1 MFSEIAPRYD
11 LLNRLLSFGADLR
24 WRRRAVDLALE
35 KAPRRILD
43 LATGTGD
50 LALMLKERAPG
61 AEVVGADFAPPM
73 LAIARRKA
81 EARGLEVRFL
91 EADALA
97 LPFPDGA
104 FDAVTIAFGFRNF
117 ADYEKA
123 LRELYRVLAPGG
135 RLVVLEFPPPP
146 KGAFG
151 LVYRV
156 YFQRVLP
163 FLGGLISGNFG
174 AYRYLP
180 ESVEAFPAPEA
191 LKAMMAA
198 AGFSVRYELLTFGVA
213 AIHVGDSSSSLGSL
227 PSLRAS
233 TRKRAIRPRAS
244 RTLRHS
250 SRGFPVG
257 SGKETWR
264 LSVLAG

>member
-24 WRRRAVDLALE
+24 WRRRAVDLVLE

-50 LALMLKERAPG
+50 LALMLKERAPE

-135 RLVVLEFPPPP
+135 RLVLLEFPPPP

-163 FLGGLISGNFG
+163 FLGGLLSGNFG

-198 AGFSVRYELLTFGVA
+198 AGFSVRYELLTLGVA
-213 AIHVGDSSSSLGSL
+213 AIHVGD
-227 PSLRAS
+227 
-233 TRKRAIRPRAS
+233 RP
-244 RTLRHS
+244 
-250 SRGFPVG
+250 
-257 SGKETWR
+257 
-264 LSVLAG
+264 

>member
-35 KAPRRILD
+35 EAPRRILD

-123 LRELYRVLAPGG
+123 LRERYRVLAPGG
-135 RLVVLEFPPPP
+135 LLLNFDADYAANVRSRSTQNRRVPADSPYGHVGMTDRLQRENDEITLTMDVGRARPAWDREVLEGIGFADCRVDTRVGRRILGPLDLEHAPM
-146 KGAFG
+146 FG
-151 LVYRV
+151 
-156 YFQRVLP
+156 
-163 FLGGLISGNFG
+163 I
-174 AYRYLP
+174 
-180 ESVEAFPAPEA
+180 
-191 LKAMMAA
+191 AA
-198 AGFSVRYELLTFGVA
+198 
-213 AIHVGDSSSSLGSL
+213 
-227 PSLRAS
+227 
-233 TRKRAIRPRAS
+233 RKP
-244 RTLRHS
+244 
-250 SRGFPVG
+250 
-257 SGKETWR
+257 
-264 LSVLAG
+264 

>member
-1 MFSEIAPRYD
+1 MAASPEEKAKRVRRMFSEIAPRYD

-50 LALMLKERAPG
+50 LALMLKERAPE

-81 EARGLEVRFL
+81 EARGVRVRFL

-123 LRELYRVLAPGG
+123 LRELYRILAPGG
-135 RLVVLEFPPPP
+135 RLVLLEFPPPP

-180 ESVEAFPAPEA
+180 ESVEAFPPPEA
-191 LKAMMAA
+191 LKALMAGM
-198 AGFSVRYELLTFGVA
+198 GFSVRYELLTFGVA
-213 AIHVGDSSSSLGSL
+213 AIHVGD
-227 PSLRAS
+227 
-233 TRKRAIRPRAS
+233 RP
-244 RTLRHS
+244 
-250 SRGFPVG
+250 
-257 SGKETWR
+257 
-264 LSVLAG
+264 

>member
-1 MFSEIAPRYD
+1 MTA
-11 LLNRLLSFGADLR
+11 A
-24 WRRRAVDLALE
+24 
-35 KAPRRILD
+35 
-43 LATGTGD
+43 
-50 LALMLKERAPG
+50 
-61 AEVVGADFAPPM
+61 VVGADFAPPM

-123 LRELYRVLAPGG
+123 LGELYRVLAPGG

-198 AGFSVRYELLTFGVA
+198 AGISVRYELLTFGVA
-213 AIHVGDSSSSLGSL
+213 AIHVGD
-227 PSLRAS
+227 
-233 TRKRAIRPRAS
+233 RP
-244 RTLRHS
+244 
-250 SRGFPVG
+250 
-257 SGKETWR
+257 
-264 LSVLAG
+264 

>member
-24 WRRRAVDLALE
+24 WRKRAVQLALE

-50 LALMLKERAPG
+50 LALLLKARAG
-61 AEVVGADFAPPM
+61 EAEVVGADFAPPM
-73 LAIARRKA
+73 LEIARRKA
-81 EARGLEVRFL
+81 QDRGLPVTFL

-97 LPFPDGA
+97 LPFPEGA
-104 FDAVTIAFGFRNF
+104 FDAVTVAFGFRNF
-117 ADYEKA
+117 ADYRKA
-123 LRELYRVLAPGG
+123 LAELFRVLSPGG
-135 RLVVLEFPPPP
+135 RLVILEFPPPP

-180 ESVEAFPAPEA
+180 ESVEAFPPPEA
-191 LKAMMAA
+191 LKALMEE
-198 AGFSVRYELLTFGVA
+198 AGFAVRYELLTLGVA
-213 AIHVGDSSSSLGSL
+213 AIHVGDK
-227 PSLRAS
+227 P
-233 TRKRAIRPRAS
+233 
-244 RTLRHS
+244 
-250 SRGFPVG
+250 
-257 SGKETWR
+257 
-264 LSVLAG
+264 

>member
-35 KAPRRILD
+35 KAPKRILD

-117 ADYEKA
+117 ADYDA
-123 LRELYRVLAPGG
+123 SRVIINEDICATA
-135 RLVVLEFPPPP
+135 
-146 KGAFG
+146 KGYEYMA
-151 LVYRV
+151 
-156 YFQRVLP
+156 
-163 FLGGLISGNFG
+163 LISLKRNGG
-174 AYRYLP
+174 A
-180 ESVEAFPAPEA
+180 V
-191 LKAMMAA
+191 
-198 AGFSVRYELLTFGVA
+198 
-213 AIHVGDSSSSLGSL
+213 
-227 PSLRAS
+227 
-233 TRKRAIRPRAS
+233 
-244 RTLRHS
+244 
-250 SRGFPVG
+250 
-257 SGKETWR
+257 
-264 LSVLAG
+264 

>member
-11 LLNRLLSFGADLR
+11 LLNRLLSLGADVR
-24 WRRRAVDLALE
+24 WRRRAVALALE
-35 KAPRRILD
+35 KGPRRILD

-50 LALMLKERAPG
+50 LALLLKAKAPG

-73 LAIARRKA
+73 LEIARKKA
-81 EARGLEVRFL
+81 RARGLAVRFL

-97 LPFPDGA
+97 LPFPEGA
-104 FDAVTIAFGFRNF
+104 FDAVTLAFGFRNF
-117 ADYEKA
+117 ADHGKA
-123 LRELYRVLAPGG
+123 LAEIHRVLAPGG
-135 RLVVLEFPPPP
+135 RLVLLEFPPPP

-163 FLGGLISGNFG
+163 LLGGVISGNFG

-180 ESVEAFPAPEA
+180 ESVEAFPPPEA
-191 LKAMMAA
+191 LKALMER

-213 AIHVGDSSSSLGSL
+213 AIHVGDK
-227 PSLRAS
+227 P
-233 TRKRAIRPRAS
+233 
-244 RTLRHS
+244 
-250 SRGFPVG
+250 
-257 SGKETWR
+257 
-264 LSVLAG
+264 

>member
-1 MFSEIAPRYD
+1 MLDSPRGGFPGGKGEKGAADVLGDRPRYD

-81 EARGLEVRFL
+81 EARGPEVRFL

-135 RLVVLEFPPPP
+135 GSWFWSFPRPLRGPLASST
-146 KGAFG
+146 GSTSSG
-151 LVYRV
+151 SSLSS
-156 YFQRVLP
+156 
-163 FLGGLISGNFG
+163 GGLFRGTSGPTATF
-174 AYRYLP
+174 R
-180 ESVEAFPAPEA
+180 
-191 LKAMMAA
+191 KAWRP
-198 AGFSVRYELLTFGVA
+198 SPLL
-213 AIHVGDSSSSLGSL
+213 
-227 PSLRAS
+227 
-233 TRKRAIRPRAS
+233 RP
-244 RTLRHS
+244 
-250 SRGFPVG
+250 
-257 SGKETWR
+257 
-264 LSVLAG
+264 

>member
-1 MFSEIAPRYD
+1 D

-24 WRRRAVDLALE
+24 WRREAVRLALE

-50 LALMLKERAPG
+50 LALLLKAKAPE

-73 LAIARRKA
+73 LEIARKKA
-81 EARGLEVRFL
+81 GERGLEVRFL

-97 LPFPDGA
+97 LPFPEGA

-123 LRELYRVLAPGG
+123 LRELYRVIAPGG
-135 RLVVLEFPPPP
+135 RLVLLEFPPPP
-146 KGAFG
+146 QGAFG

-156 YFQRVLP
+156 YFGRVLP

-180 ESVEAFPAPEA
+180 ESVAAFPPPEA
-191 LKAMMAA
+191 LKA
-198 AGFSVRYELLTFGVA
+198 
-213 AIHVGDSSSSLGSL
+213 
-227 PSLRAS
+227 
-233 TRKRAIRPRAS
+233 
-244 RTLRHS
+244 
-250 SRGFPVG
+250 
-257 SGKETWR
+257 
-264 LSVLAG
+264 

>member
-50 LALMLKERAPG
+50 LALMLKERAPE

-81 EARGLEVRFL
+81 EARGVRVRFL

-135 RLVVLEFPPPP
+135 RLVLLEFPPPP

-156 YFQRVLP
+156 YFGRVLP

-198 AGFSVRYELLTFGVA
+198 AGFSVRYEFLTLGVA
-213 AIHVGDSSSSLGSL
+213 AIHVGD
-227 PSLRAS
+227 
-233 TRKRAIRPRAS
+233 RP
-244 RTLRHS
+244 
-250 SRGFPVG
+250 
-257 SGKETWR
+257 
-264 LSVLAG
+264 

>member
-81 EARGLEVRFL
+81 EARGPRSASSARTPSPSL
-91 EADALA
+91 
-97 LPFPDGA
+97 PDGA

-135 RLVVLEFPPPP
+135 GSWFWSFPAP

-213 AIHVGDSSSSLGSL
+213 AIHVGD
-227 PSLRAS
+227 
-233 TRKRAIRPRAS
+233 RP
-244 RTLRHS
+244 
-250 SRGFPVG
+250 
-257 SGKETWR
+257 
-264 LSVLAG
+264 